1 MRDTSEQLRRIQNAI
16 TKIAGYVK
24 KGRTRFD
31 KEEEVRLSII
41 HHLQTIS
48 EATQSIA
55 QDFKNHH
62 PEIPWKQLLSF
73 RDFLTFYYIE
83 VDRDNLWD
91 IATQDI
97 PDLKSKI
104 DSALDELISSKEDG
118 KRRDTI
124 AGKSEATRAFEELL
138 QAKREDI
145 LRTAVRHGAYNVRVF
160 GSVARGEA
168 DAESDID
175 LLIDVEPGRTLFDL
189 SELLLDLQDMLGHN
203 IDIVTEKGLHNRIR
217 ERVLKEALPL

>member
-1 MRDTSEQLRRIQNAI
+1 MRDTSEQLRRIQSAI

-48 EATQSIA
+48 EAAQYIA
-55 QDFKNHH
+55 QDYKDHH
-62 PEIPWKQLLSF
+62 PEIPWKQMVSF

-83 VDRDNLWD
+83 VDRDNLWN

-104 DSALDELISSKEDG
+104 DLALDELISPKKG
-118 KRRDTI
+118 TRKRDTV
-124 AGKSEATRAFEELL
+124 AGKSKTTRAFGELL
-138 QAKREDI
+138 QSKREDI
-145 LRTAVRHGAYNVRVF
+145 LRTAVRYGAYNVRVF

-168 DAESDID
+168 DPESDID
-175 LLIDVEPGRTLFDL
+175 LLVDVEPGRTLFDI
-189 SELLLDLQDMLGHN
+189 SELLMDLQDLLGHN
-203 IDIVTEKGLHNRIR
+203 VDIVTEKGLHSHIR

>member
-48 EATQSIA
+48 EAA
-55 QDFKNHH
+55 QTIPQVFKDHH
-62 PEIPWKQLLSF
+62 PAIPWKQMISF
-73 RDFLTFYYIE
+73 QDFLTFYYIE
-83 VDRDNLWD
+83 VDRDNLWN
-91 IATQDI
+91 IAAHDI
-97 PDLKSKI
+97 PDLKPKF
-104 DSALDELISSKEDG
+104 DSALDQLDRSKEG
-118 KRRDTI
+118 SKNRGSI
-124 AGKSEATRAFEELL
+124 ARKSQVPGVFEELL
-138 QAKREDI
+138 QSKREDI
-145 LRTAVRHGAYNVRVF
+145 LRAAMRHGASNVRVF

-168 DAESDID
+168 DAQSDID
-175 LLIDVEPGRTLFDL
+175 LLVDVELGRTLFDI
-189 SELLLDLQDMLGHN
+189 SELLMDLQELLGHD
-203 IDIVTEKGLHNRIR
+203 IYIVTEKGLHSRIR

>member
-24 KGRTRFD
+24 KGRTKFD

-48 EATQSIA
+48 EAAQSIA
-55 QDFKNHH
+55 QDFKNRH
-62 PEIPWKQLLSF
+62 PEIPWKQMLSF

-83 VDRDNLWD
+83 VDRDNLWG

-104 DSALDELISSKEDG
+104 DSALDELISPKEGG
-118 KRRDTI
+118 KKRDTI
-124 AGKSEATRAFEELL
+124 AGKSEAARAFGELL

-175 LLIDVEPGRTLFDL
+175 LLVDVEPGRTLFDI
-189 SELLLDLQDMLGHN
+189 SELLMDLQEMLGHN
-203 IDIVTEKGLHNRIR
+203 VDIVTEKGLHSRIH

>member
-1 MRDTSEQLRRIQNAI
+1 MRDTSEQLRRIQSAI

-48 EATQSIA
+48 EAAQSIA
-55 QDFKNHH
+55 QDYKDHH
-62 PEIPWKQLLSF
+62 PEIPWKQMVSF

-83 VDRDNLWD
+83 VDRDNLWN

-104 DSALDELISSKEDG
+104 DSALDELISPKEG
-118 KRRDTI
+118 TRKRDTV
-124 AGKSEATRAFEELL
+124 AGKSKTTRAFGELL
-138 QAKREDI
+138 QSKREDI
-145 LRTAVRHGAYNVRVF
+145 LRTAVRYGAYNVRVF

-168 DAESDID
+168 DPESDID
-175 LLIDVEPGRTLFDL
+175 LLVDVEPGRTLFDI
-189 SELLLDLQDMLGHN
+189 SELLMDLQDLLGHN
-203 IDIVTEKGLHNRIR
+203 VDIVTEKGLHSHIR

>member
-1 MRDTSEQLRRIQNAI
+1 MRDTSEQLRRIQSAL

-48 EATQSIA
+48 EAAQSIA
-55 QDFKNHH
+55 QDYKDHH
-62 PEIPWKQLLSF
+62 PKIPWKQMVSF

-83 VDRDNLWD
+83 VDRDNLWN

-104 DSALDELISSKEDG
+104 DSALDEFISPKEG
-118 KRRDTI
+118 TRKRDTV
-124 AGKSEATRAFEELL
+124 AGKSKTTRAFGELL
-138 QAKREDI
+138 QSKREDI
-145 LRTAVRHGAYNVRVF
+145 LRTAIRYGAYNVRVF

-168 DAESDID
+168 DPESDID
-175 LLIDVEPGRTLFDL
+175 LLVDVEPGRTLFDI
-189 SELLLDLQDMLGHN
+189 SELLMDLQDLLGHN
-203 IDIVTEKGLHNRIR
+203 VDIVTEKGLHSHIR